1 MKTYEYILSATILLV
16 SICGCARKSAVA
28 TAADECEPLFLAV
41 RPLPEGGY
49 SLISLSPFDGSRDT
63 LIISRPLSRLIVMST
78 SHIGFLRA
86 IGGEDAIVGV
96 SGAEYV
102 YDSTVRARIGEGRI
116 LDIGYDA
123 SPDYEKIM
131 ALKPELVLTY
141 SVSPVKS
148 QFLTKLESLGIST
161 FTVNEHLESHPLA
174 RASYVRLFGALT
186 GNMSAADSVL
196 AVVSKN
202 YQALRD
208 SVRALMTVSGE
219 GPQSADAEQR
229 ICARKILV
237 NIPYKDQWFIP
248 GQENYLSHLVRDA
261 GGEILGSEP
270 GTSISGQI
278 SVERAY
284 SLSKEASLWLNVG
297 WCRTLDQLLSVN
309 PLFGDFLM
317 NIQKNAAANGFGSAS
332 GSDSAGSSASAG
344 GSDSAGSSA
353 SVDGF
358 VSARGSASVG
368 ESTSGEGSD
377 SVEDSASVEGSASA
391 GSSASVDGVVSA
403 GDSAS
408 VGGSTSVDGFVSAGG
423 SASVGGSASGDESTH
438 ADGQASPQVIWN
450 DNSRQNAK
458 GGNDFWESGVVRPDL
473 ILRDL
478 IRILSGST
486 PATQLTYYQPVE

>member
-1 MKTYEYILSATILLV
+1 
-16 SICGCARKSAVA
+16 
-28 TAADECEPLFLAV
+28 
-41 RPLPEGGY
+41 
-49 SLISLSPFDGSRDT
+49 
-63 LIISRPLSRLIVMST
+63 
-78 SHIGFLRA
+78 
-86 IGGEDAIVGV
+86 
-96 SGAEYV
+96 
-102 YDSTVRARIGEGRI
+102 
-116 LDIGYDA
+116 
-123 SPDYEKIM
+123 M

-208 SVRALMTVSGE
+208 SVKALMTVPGE

-332 GSDSAGSSASAG
+332 GSDSAGGSASAG
-344 GSDSAGSSA
+344 SSDSVGSSA

-358 VSARGSASVG
+358 VSA
-368 ESTSGEGSD
+368 
-377 SVEDSASVEGSASA
+377 
-391 GSSASVDGVVSA
+391 
-403 GDSAS
+403 GD
-408 VGGSTSVDGFVSAGG
+408 

-458 GGNDFWESGVVRPDL
+458 GGNDFWESGVIRPDL

-486 PATQLTYYQPVE
+486 PTTQLTYYQPVE

>member
-1 MKTYEYILSATILLV
+1 MKIYEYILSATILLV
-16 SICGCARKSAVA
+16 CICGCARKSAVA
-28 TAADECEPLFLAV
+28 TAADESEPLFLAV

-78 SHIGFLRA
+78 SHIGFIRA

-102 YDSTVRARIGEGRI
+102 FDSTVRARIGKGRI

-208 SVRALMTVSGE
+208 SVRAMMTVPGE

-317 NIQKNAAANGFGSAS
+317 NIQKNAAANGFGSAGS
-332 GSDSAGSSASAG
+332 SDSVGSSASVNGFVSEGDSASVG
-344 GSDSAGSSA
+344 GSTSREGSASVGGSASAGSSA

-358 VSARGSASVG
+358 VSA
-368 ESTSGEGSD
+368 
-377 SVEDSASVEGSASA
+377 
-391 GSSASVDGVVSA
+391 
-403 GDSAS
+403 GD
-408 VGGSTSVDGFVSAGG
+408 

-438 ADGQASPQVIWN
+438 ADGQASPQVVWN

-486 PATQLTYYQPVE
+486 TATQLTYYQPVE

>member
-16 SICGCARKSAVA
+16 SICGCARKSAVTTA
-28 TAADECEPLFLAV
+28 TDECKPLFLAV

-102 YDSTVRARIGEGRI
+102 YDSTVRARIGKGRI

-208 SVRALMTVSGE
+208 SVRAMMTVPGE

-332 GSDSAGSSASAG
+332 SSDSAGSS
-344 GSDSAGSSA
+344 DSVGSSA

-368 ESTSGEGSD
+368 GSTSREG
-377 SVEDSASVEGSASA
+377 SASVEGSASA
-391 GSSASVDGVVSA
+391 GSSD
-403 GDSAS
+403 
-408 VGGSTSVDGFVSAGG
+408 SVDGFVSAGD

>member
-16 SICGCARKSAVA
+16 CICGCARKSAVA

-208 SVRALMTVSGE
+208 SVRALMTVPGE

-317 NIQKNAAANGFGSAS
+317 NIQKNAAANGSDSAS
-332 GSDSAGSSASAG
+332 GSDSV
-344 GSDSAGSSA
+344 GSSA

-358 VSARGSASVG
+358 VSAGGSASVG
-368 ESTSGEGSD
+368 GSASGEG
-377 SVEDSASVEGSASA
+377 SASVEGSASA
-391 GSSASVDGVVSA
+391 GSSD
-403 GDSAS
+403 S
-408 VGGSTSVDGFVSAGG
+408 VGSSASVDGFVSAGD

>member
-102 YDSTVRARIGEGRI
+102 FDSTVRARIGEGRI

-148 QFLTKLESLGIST
+148 QFLTKLESLGIRS

-208 SVRALMTVSGE
+208 SVRALMTVPGD

-332 GSDSAGSSASAG
+332 SSGSV
-344 GSDSAGSSA
+344 GSSA

-358 VSARGSASVG
+358 VSAGDSASAG
-368 ESTSGEGSD
+368 GSTSREG
-377 SVEDSASVEGSASA
+377 SASVEGSASA
-391 GSSASVDGVVSA
+391 GSSD
-403 GDSAS
+403 S
-408 VGGSTSVDGFVSAGG
+408 VGSSASVDGFVSAGD

>member
-28 TAADECEPLFLAV
+28 TAADKCEPLFLAV

-102 YDSTVRARIGEGRI
+102 FDSTVRARIGEGRI

-208 SVRALMTVSGE
+208 SVRAMMTVPGE

-317 NIQKNAAANGFGSAS
+317 NIQKNAAANGFGSAG
-332 GSDSAGSSASAG
+332 GSDSVGSSA
-344 GSDSAGSSA
+344 SAGSSA

-358 VSARGSASVG
+358 VSA
-368 ESTSGEGSD
+368 
-377 SVEDSASVEGSASA
+377 
-391 GSSASVDGVVSA
+391 

-408 VGGSTSVDGFVSAGG
+408 VGGSASAGSSDSVGSSASVDGFVSAGG
-423 SASVGGSASGDESTH
+423 SASVGGSASGDESSHT
-438 ADGQASPQVIWN
+438 DGQASPQVVWN

-486 PATQLTYYQPVE
+486 TTTQLTYYQPVE

>member
-16 SICGCARKSAVA
+16 CICGCARKSAVA
-28 TAADECEPLFLAV
+28 TAADESEPLFLAV

-148 QFLTKLESLGIST
+148 QFLTKLESLGINT

-208 SVRALMTVSGE
+208 SVRAMMTVPGE
-219 GPQSADAEQR
+219 DPQSADAEQR

-332 GSDSAGSSASAG
+332 GSDSVGSS
-344 GSDSAGSSA
+344 D

-358 VSARGSASVG
+358 VSAGDSASVGGSASGEGSASVG
-368 ESTSGEGSD
+368 GSD
-377 SVEDSASVEGSASA
+377 SVGSSASA
-391 GSSASVDGVVSA
+391 GSSASVNGFVSA

-408 VGGSTSVDGFVSAGG
+408 VGGST
-423 SASVGGSASGDESTH
+423 SGDESTH
-438 ADGQASPQVIWN
+438 ADGQASPQVVWN

-473 ILRDL
+473 LLRDL
-478 IRILSGST
+478 IGIFSGEYGH
-486 PATQLTYYQPVE
+486 AIIYYKSIK

>member
-28 TAADECEPLFLAV
+28 TAADESEPLFLAV
-41 RPLPEGGY
+41 QPLPEGGY
-49 SLISLSPFDGSRDT
+49 SLNSLSPFDGSRDT

-208 SVRALMTVSGE
+208 SVRAMMTVPGE

-261 GGEILGSEP
+261 GGEILGSKP

-317 NIQKNAAANGFGSAS
+317 NIQKNAATNGFGSAS
-332 GSDSAGSSASAG
+332 
-344 GSDSAGSSA
+344 
-353 SVDGF
+353 
-358 VSARGSASVG
+358 
-368 ESTSGEGSD
+368 
-377 SVEDSASVEGSASA
+377 GSASA
-391 GSSASVDGVVSA
+391 GSSASVGGFASA
-403 GDSAS
+403 GGSASGEGSAS
-408 VGGSTSVDGFVSAGG
+408 VGGSDSVGSSVSVDGFVSAGGSASVGGSASAGSSASVDGFVSAGG

-438 ADGQASPQVIWN
+438 ADGQASPQVVWN

-486 PATQLTYYQPVE
+486 TTTQLTYYQPVE

>member
-1 MKTYEYILSATILLV
+1 
-16 SICGCARKSAVA
+16 
-28 TAADECEPLFLAV
+28 
-41 RPLPEGGY
+41 
-49 SLISLSPFDGSRDT
+49 
-63 LIISRPLSRLIVMST
+63 
-78 SHIGFLRA
+78 
-86 IGGEDAIVGV
+86 
-96 SGAEYV
+96 
-102 YDSTVRARIGEGRI
+102 
-116 LDIGYDA
+116 
-123 SPDYEKIM
+123 
-131 ALKPELVLTY
+131 
-141 SVSPVKS
+141 
-148 QFLTKLESLGIST
+148 
-161 FTVNEHLESHPLA
+161 
-174 RASYVRLFGALT
+174 
-186 GNMSAADSVL
+186 MSAADSVL

-208 SVRALMTVSGE
+208 SVRALMTVPGE

-344 GSDSAGSSA
+344 SPA

-391 GSSASVDGVVSA
+391 GSSASVDGV
-403 GDSAS
+403 
-408 VGGSTSVDGFVSAGG
+408 VSAGG

>member
-148 QFLTKLESLGIST
+148 QFLTKLESLGIRS

-208 SVRALMTVSGE
+208 SVRALMTVPGE

-278 SVERAY
+278 SVERA
-284 SLSKEASLWLNVG
+284 
-297 WCRTLDQLLSVN
+297 
-309 PLFGDFLM
+309 
-317 NIQKNAAANGFGSAS
+317 
-332 GSDSAGSSASAG
+332 
-344 GSDSAGSSA
+344 
-353 SVDGF
+353 
-358 VSARGSASVG
+358 
-368 ESTSGEGSD
+368 
-377 SVEDSASVEGSASA
+377 
-391 GSSASVDGVVSA
+391 
-403 GDSAS
+403 
-408 VGGSTSVDGFVSAGG
+408 
-423 SASVGGSASGDESTH
+423 
-438 ADGQASPQVIWN
+438 
-450 DNSRQNAK
+450 
-458 GGNDFWESGVVRPDL
+458 
-473 ILRDL
+473 
-478 IRILSGST
+478 
-486 PATQLTYYQPVE
+486 

>member
-16 SICGCARKSAVA
+16 CICGCARKNAVA

-102 YDSTVRARIGEGRI
+102 YDSTVRARIGKGRI

-208 SVRALMTVSGE
+208 SVRAMMTVPGE

-317 NIQKNAAANGFGSAS
+317 NIQKNAATNGFGSAS
-332 GSDSAGSSASAG
+332 GSDSAGSSASASRYASVDRFVSAG
-344 GSDSAGSSA
+344 GSASVGGSASGEGSDSVEGSASAGSSDSVGSSA

-358 VSARGSASVG
+358 VSA
-368 ESTSGEGSD
+368 
-377 SVEDSASVEGSASA
+377 
-391 GSSASVDGVVSA
+391 
-403 GDSAS
+403 GD
-408 VGGSTSVDGFVSAGG
+408 

-486 PATQLTYYQPVE
+486 PATQLTYYQPVK

>member
-1 MKTYEYILSATILLV
+1 MKIYEYILSATILLV
-16 SICGCARKSAVA
+16 CICGCARKSAVA
-28 TAADECEPLFLAV
+28 TAADESEPLFLAV
-41 RPLPEGGY
+41 QPLPEGGY

-102 YDSTVRARIGEGRI
+102 FDSTVRARIGEGRI

-123 SPDYEKIM
+123 SPDYERIM

-186 GNMSAADSVL
+186 GNMYAADSVL

-208 SVRALMTVSGE
+208 SVRAMMTVPGE

-278 SVERAY
+278 SVEQAY

-317 NIQKNAAANGFGSAS
+317 NIQKNAAANGFGSAGS
-332 GSDSAGSSASAG
+332 SDSV
-344 GSDSAGSSA
+344 GSSA

-358 VSARGSASVG
+358 VSAGDSASVG
-368 ESTSGEGSD
+368 GSTSGEG
-377 SVEDSASVEGSASA
+377 SASVEGSASA
-391 GSSASVDGVVSA
+391 GSSASVDGFVSA

-408 VGGSTSVDGFVSAGG
+408 VGGSASAGSSDSVGSSASVDGFVSGGG
-423 SASVGGSASGDESTH
+423 SASVGGSASGDESSHT
-438 ADGQASPQVIWN
+438 DGQASPQVVWN

-486 PATQLTYYQPVE
+486 PAIQLTYYQPVE

>member
-148 QFLTKLESLGIST
+148 QFLAKLESLGIST

-208 SVRALMTVSGE
+208 SVRALMTVPGE

-317 NIQKNAAANGFGSAS
+317 NIQKNAAANGFGSA
-332 GSDSAGSSASAG
+332 G
-344 GSDSAGSSA
+344 
-353 SVDGF
+353 
-358 VSARGSASVG
+358 
-368 ESTSGEGSD
+368 
-377 SVEDSASVEGSASA
+377 GSASA
-391 GSSASVDGVVSA
+391 GSSA
-403 GDSAS
+403 
-408 VGGSTSVDGFVSAGG
+408 SVDGFVSAGG
-423 SASVGGSASGDESTH
+423 SASVGGSASGEGSASVGGSASAGSSVSVDGFVSAGDSASVGGSASAGSSASVNGFVSAGGSASVGGSASGDESSHT
-438 ADGQASPQVIWN
+438 DGQASPQVVWN

>member
-1 MKTYEYILSATILLV
+1 MKTYEYILSATIFLV

-208 SVRALMTVSGE
+208 SVRALMTVPGE

-248 GQENYLSHLVRDA
+248 GQKNYLSHLVRDA

-332 GSDSAGSSASAG
+332 GSDSVGGSASG
-344 GSDSAGSSA
+344 EGSASGDGSA

-358 VSARGSASVG
+358 
-368 ESTSGEGSD
+368 
-377 SVEDSASVEGSASA
+377 
-391 GSSASVDGVVSA
+391 VSA

-408 VGGSTSVDGFVSAGG
+408 VGGSTSREG
-423 SASVGGSASGDESTH
+423 SASVGGSASASSSDSVGTSDSVGCLASTDCSASGGVLTSVDESTH
-438 ADGQASPQVIWN
+438 ADGQASPQVVWN